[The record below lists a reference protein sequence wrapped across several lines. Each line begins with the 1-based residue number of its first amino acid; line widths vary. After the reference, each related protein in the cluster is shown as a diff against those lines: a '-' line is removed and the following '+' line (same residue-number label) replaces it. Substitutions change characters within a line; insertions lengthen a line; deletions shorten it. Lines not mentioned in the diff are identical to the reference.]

1 MLDQAVEANIQGK
14 YEQLA
19 PYLNETSIRMWAA
32 VEALSLGY
40 GGITT
45 VSRAT
50 GLSRTTIHAGIS
62 ELEQWETERDSV
74 TSYGAVRR
82 LGSGRKPLTE
92 RDPSLLADL
101 ESLVEPVSRGDPES
115 PLRWTTKST
124 VKLAQELEAK
134 GHRVSQ
140 RSVCRLLG
148 ELGYS
153 LQSNRKTTEGKQ
165 HEDRDVQFQH
175 INQSVEQFQ
184 QRQQPVMSVDAKK
197 KELIGEYKNAGV
209 EWQPKGE
216 PTPVKQ
222 HDLID
227 KELGKVIPYG
237 VYDVSQNKGWVSVG
251 VDHDTA
257 SLAVETIRQWWQQM
271 GQLDYPDATEL
282 LITADCGGSNSSRS
296 RLWKWEL
303 QQLATELGLTL
314 QVCHYPPGTSK
325 WNKIEHRLFSF
336 ITMNWRGRPLTDY
349 QTIVELIGS
358 TKTSTGLEVRCQLDT
373 GLYPKGIKISDK
385 AMKELNISRHAFHG
399 EWNYT
404 ISPAGDAKT

>member
-1 MLDQAVEANIQGK
+1 MLDQAVEETIQVK

-19 PYLNETSIRMWAA
+19 PYLNETSIRMWSA

-50 GLSRTTIHAGIS
+50 GLSRTTIHAGIT
-62 ELEQWETERDSV
+62 ELEQWETEGGSV
-74 TSYGAVRR
+74 ESYGAVRH

-92 RDPSLLADL
+92 SDPSLLADL
-101 ESLVEPVSRGDPES
+101 ESLVEPVSRGDPQS

-124 VKLAQELEAK
+124 VKLAQELQAM
-134 GHRVSQ
+134 GHTVSQ

-175 INQSVEQFQ
+175 INETVEQFQ
-184 QRQQPVMSVDAKK
+184 QRRQPVISVDAKK
-197 KELIGEYKNAGV
+197 KELVGEYKNAGV

-222 HDLID
+222 HDFID
-227 KELGKVIPYG
+227 EELGKVIPYG
-237 VYDVSQNKGWVSVG
+237 VYDVSQNTGWVSVG

-257 SLAVETIRQWWQQM
+257 ELAVETIRQWWQQM
-271 GQLDYPDATEL
+271 GQLDYPEATEL
-282 LITADCGGSNSSRS
+282 LITADCGGSNSCRS

-325 WNKIEHRLFSF
+325 WNKIEHRLFCQ
-336 ITMNWRGRPLTDY
+336 ITQNWRGRPLITRE
-349 QTIVELIGS
+349 VVVNLIAN
-358 TKTSTGLEVRCQLDT
+358 TTTTTGLKVKAALDE
-373 GLYPKGIKISDK
+373 GQYPIGIEINDDQFNLIDI
-385 AMKELNISRHAFHG
+385 ERDRFHG
-399 EWNYT
+399 EWNYKILPKVT
-404 ISPAGDAKT
+404 Q